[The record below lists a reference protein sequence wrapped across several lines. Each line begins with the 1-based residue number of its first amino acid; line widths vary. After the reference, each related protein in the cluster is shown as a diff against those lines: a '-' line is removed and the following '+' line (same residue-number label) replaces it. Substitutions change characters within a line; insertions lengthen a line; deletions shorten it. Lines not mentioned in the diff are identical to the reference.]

1 MNDRHYKEHKDIFY
15 AIYLFHDLTAVVE
28 YPSKGTI
35 IKLWRKKAFI
45 IRYIFSIFIYVAT
58 LRGGSRTAAT
68 PKMECFDIIANDFQP
83 LTIITKC
90 PTLDVAAVLD
100 PSLML
105 VSAFNFAPAF
115 LHIFPLW
122 SSKLDLQS
130 ILIPNSFSHL
140 QSFLRQCYV
149 YLHRFY
155 QTPFLW
161 LSLL

>member
-1 MNDRHYKEHKDIFY
+1 MIVIINNKKTSFMQSIYFMIWQLLVEH
-15 AIYLFHDLTAVVE
+15 
-28 YPSKGTI
+28 PSKGTI
-35 IKLWRKKAFI
+35 IKLWRNKAFI
-45 IRYIFSIFIYVAT
+45 IRYIFSVFIYVAT

-68 PKMECFDIIANDFQP
+68 PKMECFEIIVNDFQP
-83 LTIITKC
+83 LTIITKR
-90 PTLDVAAVLD
+90 PILDVAAVID

-115 LHIFPLW
+115 LQIFPLW
-122 SSKLDLQS
+122 YAKLDLQS
-130 ILIPNSFSHL
+130 ILIPNCFSHL
-140 QSFLRQCYV
+140 QLFLRQYNV